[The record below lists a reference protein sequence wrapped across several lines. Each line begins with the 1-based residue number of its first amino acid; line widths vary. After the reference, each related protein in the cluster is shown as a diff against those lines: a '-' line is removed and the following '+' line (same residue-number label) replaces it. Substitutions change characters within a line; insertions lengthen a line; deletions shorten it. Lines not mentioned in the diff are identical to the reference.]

1 MARPTEGSF
10 RLFRLLGIDVY
21 LHWSWLVVA
30 LIEVQARA
38 PSYHSL
44 AWNVLEYVALF
55 GIVLLHEFGHALACR
70 SVGGMARF
78 IVLWPLGGVAYVSPP
93 PRPGAVL
100 WSIAAGPLVNLVL
113 VLPTW
118 GLFVLGAALGWPS
131 TQPDVFHF
139 VQTLAFI
146 NVGLMLF
153 NLLPIYPLDGGQ
165 ILQALL
171 WFAIGRARSLMV
183 VSVIGMV
190 VGVGVLLAALGL
202 GHLHAADLWLGAIAV
217 YVVFRAAVGFREAR
231 LLSQVLSGPRHKG
244 ASCPACGAA
253 PVQGE
258 HWGCGRCGIS
268 FDPFTH
274 RGVCPKCGYRF
285 DTIRCLDCYQTSPV
299 DEWFPSPGPSHET
312 RITRAEGP

>member
-10 RLFRLLGIDVY
+10 RLFRGLGIDVY

-30 LIEVQARA
+30 LIEVQVRA
-38 PSYHSL
+38 PYYRSVT
-44 AWNVLEYVALF
+44 WNVLEYVALF
-55 GIVLLHEFGHALACR
+55 AIVLLHEFGHALACR
-70 SVGGMARF
+70 SVGGVANF

-113 VLPTW
+113 ILPTAI
-118 GLFVLGAALGWPS
+118 LYVLAVRLGWRHVR
-131 TQPDVFHF
+131 PDVFHF
-139 VQTLAFI
+139 VLTLAVM
-146 NVGLMLF
+146 NVGLLLF

-165 ILQALL
+165 VLQALL
-171 WFAIGRARSLMV
+171 WFVIGRVRSLMV

-190 VGVGVLLAALGL
+190 VGGGVLLAALGL
-202 GHLHAADLWLGAIAV
+202 GGMHWTDVWLGVIAV

-231 LLSQVLSGPRHKG
+231 LLSQVLSGPRHKE
-244 ASCPACGAA
+244 AACPSCAAA

-258 HWGCGRCGIS
+258 YWGCGRCGTS
-268 FDPFTH
+268 FDPFAH

-285 DTIRCLDCYQTSPV
+285 DTIRCLDCYRTSPV
-299 DEWFPSPGPSHET
+299 AAWFKHCSQTEPEL
-312 RITRAEGP
+312 